1 MDGAAMAKIDTSVR
15 SSCEKMGKLDAG
27 FVDGVLAMRGVWSLC
42 REKKNSRARKKEMGQ
57 DRDAEGKIQ
66 GCCATVGPSDMRA

>member
-1 MDGAAMAKIDTSVR
+1 MRMDGAAMAKIDTSVR

-27 FVDGVLAMRGVWSLC
+27 FVDGVLAMRGVC
-42 REKKNSRARKKEMGQ
+42 AGRKKNSRARKKEMGQ